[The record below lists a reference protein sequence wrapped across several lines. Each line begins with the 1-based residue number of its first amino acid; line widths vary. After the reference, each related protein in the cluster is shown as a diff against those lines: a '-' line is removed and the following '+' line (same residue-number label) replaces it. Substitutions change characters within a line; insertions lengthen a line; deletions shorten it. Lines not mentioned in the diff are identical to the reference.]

1 MNLIQRFKGIF
12 TNPDETF
19 GEIKE
24 SPDFKGLLVS
34 FLIVLLECIMIAAI
48 LMSKITITDH
58 PQFSY
63 ILFIVILITL
73 IIGFLLVYVVDTI
86 IIWIIGKI
94 FKGSGS
100 LKQTASAFGYVC
112 IFQVIYYVG
121 VLISALSFNPV
132 SIKISNAIFYQQ
144 MFTILFGSLIM
155 LIFSI
160 ILAILFTIYVYFI
173 SRYIHELNKIRAII
187 IVVIFI
193 IISLVF
199 EIF

>member
-1 MNLIQRFKGIF
+1 MNLIRRFKGIF

-24 SPDFKGLLVS
+24 SPDFKGLLVN

-173 SRYIHELNKIRAII
+173 SRDIHELNKIRAII